1 MRSLAD
7 ALARVYRFT
16 ATGCWLI
23 LFLTLR
29 GGYSAF
35 CSFCF
40 LLCDPFREIRLF
52 NLLDKHPAAGEV
64 LFVYVAKLELDE
76 QSGTYVVSCRDL
88 PLLNSAGDT
97 VDDALF
103 NGVESAVL
111 AISIEMDER
120 RMVPKACKAM
130 TGEYLVGLP
139 VLVTMKAVLHNLMIQ
154 TGARKAYLAR
164 RMNLKGPQ
172 VDRLFDVH
180 HPSKAESVEH
190 AIHQL
195 RQTVRLGPV
204 EVYKPNK
211 PA

>member
-1 MRSLAD
+1 M
-7 ALARVYRFT
+7 
-16 ATGCWLI
+16 
-23 LFLTLR
+23 
-29 GGYSAF
+29 
-35 CSFCF
+35 
-40 LLCDPFREIRLF
+40 
-52 NLLDKHPAAGEV
+52 
-64 LFVYVAKLELDE
+64 FVYPAKLELDE

-88 PLLNSAGDT
+88 PLLNSAGYT
-97 VDDALF
+97 VDDALL
-103 NGVESAVL
+103 NAVESAVL

-139 VLVTMKAVLHNLMIQ
+139 VLVAMKTVLHNSMIE
-154 TGARKAYLAR
+154 TGTRKAYLAR

-172 VDRLFDVH
+172 VDRLLDVH

-195 RQTVRLGPV
+195 RRTVRLGLI
-204 EVYKPNK
+204 ELYKPNK